1 MIIIFV
7 KMHTNVVCYHLS
19 VKYEICYVGVH
30 LISGLLYC
38 FMYTKSFFP
47 DWWTFVTL
55 LVTVTHLHSCCWQ
68 CSCFAGW
75 WAAEETVR
83 LGISPQQR
91 PGSIGPGRV
100 ASPGDNSR
108 QLLSIVPNT
117 LTKLCCWNLIYIS
130 ALLPPS
136 ALYTCSL
143 FSLSEK
149 SCHLSFLLTY
159 LSLSPVFLLSFSPF
173 FPSHLWNVSIICSVG
188 LRWCR
193 HLGYRCYKENNLPT
207 VRAHHHGWNLTYL
220 EKANLT

>member
-130 ALLPPS
+130 ALLPP
-136 ALYTCSL
+136 CSVYL
-143 FSLSEK
+143 QSVFSIWK
-149 SCHLSFLLTY
+149 V
-159 LSLSPVFLLSFSPF
+159 LSPVFPSHLSFPLTCLSAFLLTFLSFSPVKCIY
-173 FPSHLWNVSIICSVG
+173 HLQCWIKMV
-188 LRWCR
+188 
-193 HLGYRCYKENNLPT
+193 
-207 VRAHHHGWNLTYL
+207 
-220 EKANLT
+220 